1 MAIVAPISLPIKAI
15 RNMNLKQILAT
26 SLLAL
31 GLSQGA
37 IAKPQ
42 MIDQVV
48 GIVNEGVILQ
58 SEVDTIINRVKAQ
71 AQMSGQ
77 ELPSDSALRVQAI
90 ERLIEQTLLLQMAER
105 MGMDIS
111 DGQLDSTLANMA
123 REQGGTIA
131 DMRRSVEASG
141 ENFQQ
146 FREDMRREITTQQVL
161 RANVDRRI
169 YISLQEI
176 DNLLKIM
183 DQQGG
188 NSEEYDI
195 GHILIDI
202 PSGATAE
209 EIASAQSR
217 ATKVIEMLGEGEE
230 FKRIA
235 IASSSGSKALDGGQL
250 GWMSTN
256 EMPSLFAEAVK
267 GKKKDDI
274 IGPLRSGAGF
284 HIIKVQDVR
293 GRQVVETVEVRS
305 RHILLKPSI
314 ILSEDKARSML
325 EGFVKDL
332 RAGTAD
338 FAELAK
344 EYSEDPGSALKGG
357 EYDWTDPTTY
367 VPTFRDTLMSLEK
380 DEISEPF
387 RSTFGWHIVQLLDKR
402 VADKTDLA
410 KRNRAQQMLYNRKFK
425 EESFAFQQEIREQA
439 HIDIFAEE

>member
-1 MAIVAPISLPIKAI
+1 MLDGF
-15 RNMNLKQILAT
+15 LAT
-26 SLLAL
+26 SVLAL

-42 MIDQVV
+42 LIDQVV
-48 GIVNEGVILQ
+48 GTVNEGVILQ
-58 SEVDTIINRVKAQ
+58 SEVDAIINRVKTQ
-71 AQMSGQ
+71 AKASGQ
-77 ELPSDSALRVQAI
+77 ELPSDEALRVQAI
-90 ERLIEQTLLLQMAER
+90 ERLIDQTLLLQMGER
-105 MGMDIS
+105 MGMEIS
-111 DGQLDSTLANMA
+111 DGQLDQTLANMA
-123 REQGGTIA
+123 RDQGGTIA
-131 DMRRSVEASG
+131 DMRASIEASG
-141 ENFQQ
+141 ESFQQ
-146 FREDMRREITTQQVL
+146 FREDIRKEITTQQVL

-176 DNLLKIM
+176 ENLLKIM

-188 NSEEYDI
+188 NAEEYDI

-202 PSGATAE
+202 PSGASAE
-209 EIASAQSR
+209 DIASSQER
-217 ATKVIEMLGEGEE
+217 ATKVIEMLNDGQE

-235 IASSSGSKALDGGQL
+235 IASSSGSKALEGGQL

-267 GKKKDDI
+267 GKKKGEI

-314 ILSEDKARSML
+314 ILSEEKARSML
-325 EGFVKDL
+325 AEFVKDL
-332 RAGTAD
+332 RAGEAD

-367 VPTFRDTLMSLEK
+367 VPTFRDTLMALEK

-387 RSTFGWHIVQLLDKR
+387 RSNYGWHIVQLLDKR

-410 KRNRAQQMLYNRKFK
+410 KKNRAQQLLYNRKFN

>member
-1 MAIVAPISLPIKAI
+1 LATVAPISLPIKAI
-15 RNMNLKQILAT
+15 KSMKFRRFLAT
-26 SLLAL
+26 TLFAL
-31 GLSQGA
+31 GLSQGVQA
-37 IAKPQ
+37 Q
-42 MIDQVV
+42 EQLIDQVV
-48 GIVNEGVILQ
+48 GIVNEGVILE
-58 SEVDTIINRVKAQ
+58 SEVDAIVNRVKAQ
-71 AQMSGQ
+71 AKESGQ
-77 ELPSDSALRVQAI
+77 DLPTDSALRVQAI
-90 ERLIEQTLLLQMAER
+90 ERLVNQTLLMQMADR
-105 MGMDIS
+105 MGLEIS
-111 DGQLDSTLANMA
+111 DGQLDQTLATMA
-123 REQGGTIA
+123 KDQGGTIA

-141 ENFQQ
+141 ESFAQ
-146 FREDMRREITTQQVL
+146 FREDIRKEITTQQVL

-176 DNLLKIM
+176 ENLLQIM
-183 DQQGG
+183 EQQGG

-202 PSGATAE
+202 PSSATPE
-209 EIASAQSR
+209 EIASAQDR
-217 ATKVIEMLGEGEE
+217 AAKVIELLEEGRE

-235 IASSSGSKALDGGQL
+235 IASSSGSKALEGGQL

-267 GKKKDDI
+267 GKKKDTI
-274 IGPLRSGAGF
+274 VGPLRSGAGF

-293 GRQVVETVEVRS
+293 GRQVVETVEMRS

-314 ILSEDKARSML
+314 ILSEEKARSML

-332 RAGTAD
+332 RAGDAD

-367 VPTFRDTLMSLEK
+367 VPAFRDTLMSLEK
-380 DEISEPF
+380 GEISEPF

-410 KRNRAQQMLYNRKFK
+410 KKNRAQQLLYNRKFK

-439 HIDIFAEE
+439 HIEIFAED